1 MVSLTLNLRGGYWV
15 CRLNIRR
22 KRIVKKSLNEYD
34 SGEHSPEGRNL
45 LFLRITRNKQRPGC
59 LRLSALSNA
68 QHNSLSMGWAVRGS
82 SHRDPTQ
89 RMKWGG
95 QGSSGLGQG
104 TEQRHLPPVR
114 RAAASISLHFNRTE
128 SEVLGARG
136 KDETYVSRALVS
148 SFLLLMLP
156 LELLEYTHTHRHTK
170 KEVRKSLLKWV
181 SLPLLSKN
189 SNSGPK

>member
-1 MVSLTLNLRGGYWV
+1 M
-15 CRLNIRR
+15 
-22 KRIVKKSLNEYD
+22 KKSLINDD

-59 LRLSALSNA
+59 LRLTALSNA
-68 QHNSLSMGWAVRGS
+68 RHNSRSLGWAVRGS
-82 SHRDPTQ
+82 DHRGPTQ
-89 RMKWGG
+89 RMKRDG
-95 QGSSGLGQG
+95 QGSGGLGQG
-104 TEQRHLPPVR
+104 TEQQHLPPVR

-156 LELLEYTHTHRHTK
+156 LELLEYTHRHKKTK
-170 KEVRKSLLKWV
+170 KRVRKTLLK
-181 SLPLLSKN
+181 
-189 SNSGPK
+189 

>member
-1 MVSLTLNLRGGYWV
+1 M
-15 CRLNIRR
+15 
-22 KRIVKKSLNEYD
+22 KKSLINDD

-59 LRLSALSNA
+59 LRLTALSNVR
-68 QHNSLSMGWAVRGS
+68 HNSRSLGWAVRGS
-82 SHRDPTQ
+82 DHRGPTQ
-89 RMKWGG
+89 RMKRDG
-95 QGSSGLGQG
+95 QGSGGLGQG
-104 TEQRHLPPVR
+104 TEQQHLPPVR

-156 LELLEYTHTHRHTK
+156 LELLS
-170 KEVRKSLLKWV
+170 SLASGLFCDITAV
-181 SLPLLSKN
+181 SFFFSSESLSVDGP
-189 SNSGPK
+189 SNNFF